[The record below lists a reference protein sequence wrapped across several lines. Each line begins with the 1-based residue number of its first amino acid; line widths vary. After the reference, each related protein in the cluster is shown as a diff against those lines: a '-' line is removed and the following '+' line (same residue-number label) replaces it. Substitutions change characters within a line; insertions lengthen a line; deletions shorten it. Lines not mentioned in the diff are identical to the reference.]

1 MIIVKRTAKKL
12 GELLIDFD
20 YIDESQLNQAINEQ
34 ENTSKSFTEYLVDAG
49 YVEEEELIHVLQYQL
64 GVPRADI
71 ADFDL
76 NSSLSRYIPEN
87 IARHYR
93 AVPLEKE
100 EDTLKVAMAEP
111 TDLIAIDDMEM
122 ASDLK
127 IEPYIATRDEIKRA
141 QSFIYSS
148 LDQERDDIFDRL
160 SDYRQQEDPELDQ
173 LREMVEDAPIVRLT
187 NIIISQALQMRASDI
202 HIEPQ
207 AQEVKVRYRID
218 GVLRENMIVP
228 KYSQAAL
235 ISRLKIMADLD
246 ITRRNI
252 PQDGRVRKNVDGM
265 EVDMRVSTLPT
276 VNGESVVIRLL
287 QKDKSLLDINKLGF
301 SEINLERFQ
310 RLISNPHGILLAT
323 GPTGSGK
330 STTLFA
336 VLNLLN
342 TPEKKV
348 ITIEDPVEYQLKGVN
363 QVQVNTDTGLTF
375 ARTLRS
381 ILRQDPDI
389 IMVGEIRDEETA
401 TIAARAALTGHLV
414 LSTLHTND
422 SAGAITRL
430 QDMGIPSY
438 LVASTVRGIVAQRL
452 VRRLCNECKQK
463 YEPGQEQREFLGLE
477 DGDGEQD
484 RPTLYRAVGCEKCN
498 STGFR
503 GRVAIQEVL
512 VVDDQ
517 IEEMIAG
524 DRGKQAIK
532 KAAYR
537 QGMITLNEDAVA
549 KVKAGI
555 TSYREIMRIVV

>member
-1 MIIVKRTAKKL
+1 MKRTAKKL

-503 GRVAIQEVL
+503 GRV
-512 VVDDQ
+512 
-517 IEEMIAG
+517 
-524 DRGKQAIK
+524 
-532 KAAYR
+532 
-537 QGMITLNEDAVA
+537 
-549 KVKAGI
+549 
-555 TSYREIMRIVV
+555 